1 MAGGMCGPS
10 NPLQNLQK
18 QSSIDRTLQ
27 QDRYIS
33 RQLFSNGFRL
43 SQGPSSEVVEAEF
56 KEFQNASLPIDHA
69 LPSFEISKNISD
81 LQHSQ
86 NSNWVSDFMNLNFST
101 SSSTSTQQITLPPEY
116 PPVQQEAFNYGHTI
130 KRQQIQKSNMAH
142 LSNMHEVNNMSIFDT
157 SNPVPPTNEIGDKLK
172 HHSNQ
177 LLESQAFFEEKYDQ
191 EAFARAFKQVA
202 ELEKNEV
209 QDTHQEPASLEQES
223 LSKNRFVDSS
233 PILDDVHLTQA
244 PIGADAIE
252 YENFYEEHDSSSLS
266 RTASKLLKSVD
277 DDQSLKF
284 QNSQF
289 LELMRQFRDK
299 NATIKGNKIVSEKLE
314 AHDRK

>member
-1 MAGGMCGPS
+1 MADGMCGPS

-56 KEFQNASLPIDHA
+56 KQFQNASLPIDHA
-69 LPSFEISKNISD
+69 LPSFEIPKNISD

-101 SSSTSTQQITLPPEY
+101 SSSTSTQQIMHPPEY
-116 PPVQQEAFNYGHTI
+116 PPVQQDVFNYGHTI

-157 SNPVPPTNEIGDKLK
+157 SNPVPITNEIGDKLK
-172 HHSNQ
+172 NHSNQ
-177 LLESQAFFEEKYDQ
+177 LVESQASFEEKYDQ
-191 EAFARAFKQVA
+191 EAFARAFEQVA

-209 QDTHQEPASLEQES
+209 QDMHQEPASLEQES

-233 PILDDVHLTQA
+233 SILDDVHLTQA

-252 YENFYEEHDSSSLS
+252 YENFYEVHDSSSLS

-299 NATIKGNKIVSEKLE
+299 NTTIKGNKIVSEKLE